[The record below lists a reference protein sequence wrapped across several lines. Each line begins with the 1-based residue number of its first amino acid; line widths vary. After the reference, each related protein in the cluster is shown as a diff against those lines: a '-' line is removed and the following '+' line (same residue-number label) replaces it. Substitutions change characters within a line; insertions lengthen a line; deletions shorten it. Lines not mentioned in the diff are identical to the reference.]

1 MLALVAPTTSTA
13 APGLDPPAQPQQN
26 QQEIK
31 AVNVLEDVKESVSL
45 QNGINVLVVQ
55 STDSPV
61 MTTDSSQ
68 ALLTPDA
75 GAKAHAMPD
84 LVSVSTR
91 ELRGW
96 LMVLA
101 TVIASI
107 TYASGLSPPG
117 GFEKVPEQIV
127 QVPSPPPPPPSLI
140 PPYISD
146 PTIPPTTYGE
156 QMIPLLFIV
165 SPTRC
170 RIFYYSN
177 TAAFALSLSIIL
189 LLASQDLLRLAKIK
203 ALEILV
209 ALNVMALLVA
219 YVAAASFGSVQLLVC
234 VGLVLAVPVALVVMS
249 SRLCGNYFWDGL

>member
-1 MLALVAPTTSTA
+1 
-13 APGLDPPAQPQQN
+13 
-26 QQEIK
+26 
-31 AVNVLEDVKESVSL
+31 
-45 QNGINVLVVQ
+45 
-55 STDSPV
+55 
-61 MTTDSSQ
+61 
-68 ALLTPDA
+68 
-75 GAKAHAMPD
+75 MPD

-117 GFEKVPEQIV
+117 GFEKV
-127 QVPSPPPPPPSLI
+127 PPPPPPSLI

-219 YVAAASFGSVQLLVC
+219 YVAAASFGLVQLLVC